1 MLPSLRPAQASSNR
15 YNESASAFCASGQ
28 QIAMFLFQMIPRDTR
43 KFLLHRGKIFDILF
57 LPIFHQSIT
66 KFEKRHFM
74 QFCFQLTPH
83 ANIRYRE
90 AQLKLGL
97 AELQCILQGLGLS
110 CPVSHETI
118 GGVTF
123 LTFEAETLTTAQLS
137 ALSRHSAALMIC
149 EKLGGSGEPVLL
161 HPLEKV
167 CHDYLTEDLPEVLKY
182 KGKTSAVFTRMMLN
196 CAHAASDFFACD
208 LPLTVLDPMCG
219 KGTTCFVAL
228 QQGMNAAGVDVD
240 RRDLKEAADY
250 FERHLQFHR
259 LKHKLDQGS
268 RTVRKHAVPEAI
280 YTIADTKEHF
290 KDGDVRTLAL
300 YLGDTGLTGELM
312 KKNPAHLIVSDL
324 PYGVQ
329 HAPQEGR
336 RTESFAQVM
345 KRALPTWHTALRPGG
360 AIALSFNTL
369 TLKKDAL
376 AQMLEDA
383 GFVPLTEAPYDDFQ
397 HFVETAVTRDFIV
410 ARRP

>member
-1 MLPSLRPAQASSNR
+1 ML
-15 YNESASAFCASGQ
+15 
-28 QIAMFLFQMIPRDTR
+28 
-43 KFLLHRGKIFDILF
+43 
-57 LPIFHQSIT
+57 
-66 KFEKRHFM
+66 
-74 QFCFQLTPH
+74 FCFQLTPH

-90 AQLKLGL
+90 AQLKLGQ
-97 AELQCILQGLGLS
+97 AELACLLRGLGIECAIS
-110 CPVSHETI
+110 SEVI

-123 LTFEAETLTTAQLS
+123 LTFEADALSPAQLS

-149 EKLGGSGEPVLL
+149 EKHGSMLL
-161 HPLEKV
+161 PLEKV
-167 CHDYLTEDLPEVLKY
+167 NHDYLTEDLPEVLKY

-196 CAHAASDFFACD
+196 CAHAASDFFDAPA
-208 LPLTVLDPMCG
+208 PLTVLDPMCG

-228 QQGMNAAGVDVD
+228 QHGMNAAGVDLD

-268 RTVRKHAVPEAI
+268 RTVRKHAVPEAV

-290 KDGDVRTLAL
+290 KAGDTRTLAL

-312 KKNPAHLIVSDL
+312 KKTPAHLIVSDL

-336 RTESFAQVM
+336 RTETFAQVM
-345 KRALPTWHTALRPGG
+345 KRALPSWHAALRPGG
-360 AIALSFNTL
+360 AIALSFNVL

-376 AQMLEDA
+376 AQMLAEA
-383 GFVPLTEAPYDDFQ
+383 GFTPLLDAPYDDFE

-410 ARRP
+410 ARRS

>member
-1 MLPSLRPAQASSNR
+1 M
-15 YNESASAFCASGQ
+15 Y
-28 QIAMFLFQMIPRDTR
+28 
-43 KFLLHRGKIFDILF
+43 
-57 LPIFHQSIT
+57 
-66 KFEKRHFM
+66 
-74 QFCFQLTPH
+74 FCFQLTPH

-90 AQLKLGL
+90 AQLKLGQ
-97 AELQCILQGLGLS
+97 AELACLLRGLGLH
-110 CPVSHETI
+110 CAVSSAVI

-123 LTFEAETLTTAQLS
+123 LTFEAEALSPAQLS
-137 ALSRHSAALMIC
+137 VLSRHSAALMIC
-149 EKLGGSGEPVLL
+149 EKHDRMLL
-161 HPLEKV
+161 PLEKV
-167 CHDYLTEDLPEVLKY
+167 SHDYFTEDLPEVLKY

-196 CAHAASDFFACD
+196 CAHAASDFFDAEQ
-208 LPLTVLDPMCG
+208 PLTVLDPMCG

-228 QQGMNAAGVDVD
+228 QQGMNAAGVDID

-268 RTVRKHAVPEAI
+268 RTVRKHAVPEAV

-290 KDGDVRTLAL
+290 KAGDTRTLAL

-312 KKNPAHLIVSDL
+312 KKTPAHLIVSDL

-336 RTESFAQVM
+336 RTETFQQVM
-345 KRALPTWHTALRPGG
+345 KRALPSWHAALRPGG

-369 TLKKDAL
+369 TLKKDTL
-376 AQMLEDA
+376 AQLLTEA
-383 GFVPLTEAPYDDFQ
+383 GFEPLLEAPYDDFQ

-410 ARRP
+410 ARRG

>member
-1 MLPSLRPAQASSNR
+1 M
-15 YNESASAFCASGQ
+15 
-28 QIAMFLFQMIPRDTR
+28 
-43 KFLLHRGKIFDILF
+43 LF
-57 LPIFHQSIT
+57 L
-66 KFEKRHFM
+66 
-74 QFCFQLTPH
+74 FQLTPH

-90 AQLKLGL
+90 AQLKLGQ
-97 AELQCILQGLGLS
+97 AELRCILGALGIS
-110 CPVSHETI
+110 GEVSHTTV
-118 GGVTF
+118 GGVAF
-123 LTFEAETLTTAQLS
+123 LSFEADALTDAQLS

-149 EKLGGSGEPVLL
+149 EKQGEFLR
-161 HPLEKV
+161 PLEKAD
-167 CHDYLTEDLPEVLKY
+167 HNYLTEDLAEVLKY

-196 CAHAASDFFACD
+196 CAHAASDFFAAD
-208 LPLTVLDPMCG
+208 EPLTVLDPMCG
-219 KGTTCFVAL
+219 RGTTCFVAL
-228 QQGMNAAGVDVD
+228 QQGMNAAGVDID

-290 KDGDVRTLAL
+290 KSGDTRTLSL
-300 YLGDTGLTGELM
+300 YLGDTALAGELM
-312 KKNPAHLIVSDL
+312 KKAPAHLIVSDL

-345 KRALPTWHTALRPGG
+345 NRALPAWRQALRPGG

-369 TLKKDAL
+369 TLKKADL
-376 AQMLEDA
+376 CRMLTDA
-383 GFVPLTEAPYDDFQ
+383 GFTPLTEAPYDDFQ

-410 ARRP
+410 ARR

>member
-1 MLPSLRPAQASSNR
+1 ML
-15 YNESASAFCASGQ
+15 
-28 QIAMFLFQMIPRDTR
+28 
-43 KFLLHRGKIFDILF
+43 
-57 LPIFHQSIT
+57 
-66 KFEKRHFM
+66 
-74 QFCFQLTPH
+74 FCFQLTPH

-90 AQLKLGL
+90 AQVKLGQ
-97 AELQCILQGLGLS
+97 AELQCLLTGLQLS
-110 CPVSHETI
+110 CPVESTVI

-123 LTFEAETLTTAQLS
+123 LTFEAEELTPAQLS

-149 EKLGGSGEPVLL
+149 EKQGNLL
-161 HPLEKV
+161 RPLEKV
-167 CHDYLTEDLPEVLKY
+167 DHNYLTEDLPEVLKY

-196 CAHAASDFFACD
+196 CAHAASDFFGAD
-208 LPLTVLDPMCG
+208 EPLTVLDPMCG

-259 LKHKLDQGS
+259 LKHKLDQNS
-268 RTVRKHAVPEAI
+268 RTVRKKAIPAAV

-290 KDGDVRTLAL
+290 RDGDTRSLSLFLA
-300 YLGDTGLTGELM
+300 DTGLTGELM
-312 KKNPAHLIVSDL
+312 KKQPAHLIISDL

-336 RTESFAQVM
+336 RTESFTQLMGRV
-345 KRALPTWHTALRPGG
+345 LPAWHTALRPGG

-369 TLKKDAL
+369 TLKKADL
-376 AQMLEDA
+376 ARMLTDA
-383 GFVPLTEAPYDDFQ
+383 GFTPLTEAPYDDFQ

-410 ARRP
+410 ARRD

>member
-1 MLPSLRPAQASSNR
+1 ML
-15 YNESASAFCASGQ
+15 
-28 QIAMFLFQMIPRDTR
+28 
-43 KFLLHRGKIFDILF
+43 
-57 LPIFHQSIT
+57 
-66 KFEKRHFM
+66 
-74 QFCFQLTPH
+74 FCFQLTPH

-90 AQLKLGL
+90 AQLKLGQ
-97 AELQCILQGLGLS
+97 AELACILRGLGLS
-110 CPVSHETI
+110 CEISAEVI

-123 LTFEAETLTTAQLS
+123 LTFEADALSPEQRS
-137 ALSRHSAALMIC
+137 ALSRHSAALMIA
-149 EKLGGSGEPVLL
+149 EKHDRMLL
-161 HPLEKV
+161 PLEKV
-167 CHDYLTEDLPEVLKY
+167 SHDYLTEDLPEVLKY

-196 CAHAASDFFACD
+196 CAHAASDFFGAEH
-208 LPLTVLDPMCG
+208 PLTVLDPMCG

-228 QQGMNAAGVDVD
+228 QQGMNTAGVDID

-268 RTVRKHAVPEAI
+268 RTVRKHSVPEAI

-290 KDGDVRTLAL
+290 KANDTRSLAL

-336 RTESFAQVM
+336 RTETFTQVM
-345 KRALPTWHTALRPGG
+345 KRALPSWYAALRPGG
-360 AIALSFNTL
+360 AIALSFNVL
-369 TLKKDAL
+369 TLKKDTL
-376 AQMLEDA
+376 AQLLSEA
-383 GFVPLTEAPYDDFQ
+383 GFTPLLDAPYDDFE

-410 ARRP
+410 ARRD